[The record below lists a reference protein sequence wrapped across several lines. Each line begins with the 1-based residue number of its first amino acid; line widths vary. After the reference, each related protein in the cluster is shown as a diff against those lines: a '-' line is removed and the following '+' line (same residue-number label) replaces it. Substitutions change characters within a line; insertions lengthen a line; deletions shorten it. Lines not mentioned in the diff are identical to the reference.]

1 LCHSLRGAG
10 KIVVAVAWT
19 GIAASLIDGATTFHR
34 AFRAPLELNEQSR
47 ITIPNQD
54 AYARYL
60 KECDLFIWDEAGQAS
75 DFAVNMVDNY
85 LRDLTKNKDKPFGGK
100 TFLFTGDF
108 RQTLPIF
115 KFFQVTQIL
124 EHTIKRSKMWPSI
137 SKLELTENMRVE
149 PDQIE
154 FKEWLLKVGEGRV
167 PTLPNTDL
175 IAVDNR
181 VVLHHLPVAFP
192 FLAEQL
198 INEIYGEEITFE
210 QALDIQDPD
219 CIVTPFNVDKN
230 YINSRVLERL
240 EGEVRFYLGHD
251 SIEEETVTDKRDR
264 AIYTPEHMAKLQ
276 PGNLPPRDLFLK
288 LGALVILLK
297 NLSIAKGLCNGTRMI
312 VTAMREHVVICKVI
326 TGASKGESIFVNRMF
341 NKTNQNLPVTMA
353 RRQFP
358 LSLAYSLSID
368 KSQGQT
374 FNLIGMYL
382 PKPCFSHGQF
392 YVGLSRV
399 SKFSSVKVAIDTN
412 DQHGYKKDPITLR
425 LDKTTIYTANVV
437 LRAIFDHQ

>member
-1 LCHSLRGAG
+1 M
-10 KIVVAVAWT
+10 
-19 GIAASLIDGATTFHR
+19 
-34 AFRAPLELNEQSR
+34 
-47 ITIPNQD
+47 
-54 AYARYL
+54 
-60 KECDLFIWDEAGQAS
+60 FIWDEAGQAS
-75 DFAVNMVDNY
+75 DFAVNMVDRY
-85 LRDLTKNKDKPFGGK
+85 LRDLTKVSKPFGGK

-115 KFFQVTQIL
+115 KFFKVVQIL

-137 SKLELTENMRVE
+137 IKLELTENMRVE

-167 PTLPNTDL
+167 PTLPDTDL

-181 VVLHHLPVAFP
+181 VVLHHTPAYK

-198 INEIYGEEITFE
+198 IDAIYGPTISLE
-210 QALDIQDPD
+210 QALDTKDPD

-230 YINSRVLERL
+230 FINSRVLERL
-240 EGEVRFYLGHD
+240 VGDVRFYLGHD
-251 SIEEETVTDKRDR
+251 SIEEDTVKDKRDR

-312 VTAMREHVVICKVI
+312 VTEMREHVVICKVI
-326 TGASKGESIFVNRMF
+326 TGASKGESIFINRMF
-341 NKTNQNLPVTMA
+341 NKTSQNLPVTMV

-374 FNLIGMYL
+374 FNQIGMYL

-412 DQHGYKKDPITLR
+412 DQHGYRMDPLTR
-425 LDKTTIYTANVV
+425 LFDKSTIYTANVV
-437 LRAIFDHQ
+437 LSSIFDSL

>member
-1 LCHSLRGAG
+1 L
-10 KIVVAVAWT
+10 
-19 GIAASLIDGATTFHR
+19 D
-34 AFRAPLELNEQSR
+34 LNESSKINIQH
-47 ITIPNQD
+47 QD
-54 AYARYL
+54 PYARYL
-60 KECDLFIWDEAGQAS
+60 KACDLFIWDEAGQAS
-75 DFAVNMVDNY
+75 DFAVNMVDRY
-85 LRDLTKNKDKPFGGK
+85 LRDLMKIDKPFGGK

-115 KFFQVTQIL
+115 KFFKVVQIL
-124 EHTIKRSKMWPSI
+124 EHTIKRSNMWASI
-137 SKLELTENMRVE
+137 AKLELKENMRVE

-154 FKEWLLKVGEGRV
+154 FKEWLLRVGEGLI
-167 PTLPNTDL
+167 PTLPKTDL
-175 IAVDNR
+175 IAVENR
-181 VVLHHLPVAFP
+181 VVLHHSPKLFK

-198 INEIYGEEITFE
+198 IDEIYGPTISLE
-210 QALDIQDPD
+210 QALATKDPD

-240 EGEVRFYLGHD
+240 EGDVRFYLGHD
-251 SIEEETVTDKRDR
+251 SIEEVENLKDKRDR

-288 LGALVILLK
+288 HGALVILLK

-312 VTAMREHVVICKVI
+312 VTEMKEHVIVCKVI
-326 TGASKGESIFVNRMF
+326 TGASQGQPIFINRML
-341 NKTNQNLPVTMA
+341 NKSNQNLPVTMV

-374 FNLIGMYL
+374 FNQIGMYL

-399 SKFSSVKVAIDTN
+399 SKFSSVKVAIDTT
-412 DQHGYKKDPITLR
+412 DKHGYRTDPVTGQ
-425 LDKTTIYTANVV
+425 LDKSIIYTANVV
-437 LRAIFDHQ
+437 LRSIFDNP

>member
-1 LCHSLRGAG
+1 
-10 KIVVAVAWT
+10 
-19 GIAASLIDGATTFHR
+19 
-34 AFRAPLELNEQSR
+34 
-47 ITIPNQD
+47 
-54 AYARYL
+54 
-60 KECDLFIWDEAGQAS
+60 LFIWDEAGQAS
-75 DFAVNMVDNY
+75 DFAVNMVDRF
-85 LRDLTKNKDKPFGGK
+85 LRDLMKIDKPFGGK

-115 KFFQVTQIL
+115 KFFKVVQIL
-124 EHTIKRSKMWPSI
+124 EHTIKRSNMWASI
-137 SKLELTENMRVE
+137 TKLELTENMRVE

-154 FKEWLLKVGEGRV
+154 FKEWLLKVGEGLI
-167 PTLPNTDL
+167 PTLPKTDL

-181 VVLHHLPVAFP
+181 VVLHHSPKFK

-198 INEIYGEEITFE
+198 IDEIYGQNISLE
-210 QALDIQDPD
+210 QALATKDPD

-240 EGEVRFYLGHD
+240 EGDVRFYLGHD
-251 SIEEETVTDKRDR
+251 SIEEDEKLKDKRDR

-288 LGALVILLK
+288 LGSLVILLK
-297 NLSIAKGLCNGTRMI
+297 NLNIAKGLCNGTRMI
-312 VTAMREHVVICKVI
+312 VTDLKEHVIVCKVI
-326 TGASKGESIFVNRMF
+326 TGASIGQVIFINRML
-341 NKTNQNLPVTMA
+341 NKSNQNLPVTMV

-374 FNLIGMYL
+374 FNQIGMYL

-399 SKFSSVKVAIDTN
+399 SKFTSVKCAIDTT
-412 DQHGYKKDPITLR
+412 DQHGYQTDQSTGK
-425 LDKTTIYTANVV
+425 LDKSKIYTANVV
-437 LRAIFDHQ
+437 LRSIFDNS